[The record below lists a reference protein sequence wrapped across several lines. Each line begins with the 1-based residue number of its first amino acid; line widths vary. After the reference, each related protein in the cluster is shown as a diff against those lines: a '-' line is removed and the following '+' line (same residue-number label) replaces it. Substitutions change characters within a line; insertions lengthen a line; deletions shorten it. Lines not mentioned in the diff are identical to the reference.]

1 MTQRKTMAIWQPYF
15 LGGGAEAVALW
26 TLVALG
32 STYDI
37 ALHTL
42 VDIDLDRLNTMYG
55 TALSRDRP
63 ITAPARLVSRPPG
76 ETVIQV
82 KPLLGPRLRPW
93 IHRLIA
99 NVPWVRLALI
109 HWSLA
114 RFRAI
119 SADYDLVMSTY
130 NAVDLGRPGLQYLHW
145 VYVVEQPWAQATPAM
160 KLMLWWFKFSP
171 ERMLRNVSL
180 TNSIHTA
187 QAVQQAYGLGAQVVY
202 PPVTTDLTPLP
213 WAQKEQAFVCSGRV
227 VVAKYTHRVI
237 EILAAVRRQGFDIKL
252 YITGGGGGT
261 YSWGYG
267 RKVRHLATAHA
278 DWVQLYYDLPHS
290 DYLTL
295 LTRCRYG
302 LHHKPEPFGIA
313 VAEMVQAGMIPFV
326 TNRGGQIEIV
336 NGANT
341 DIIFQSAQEAVDKIV
356 AVLANPQRQITLLDS
371 LQQQRTLFSL
381 DQFVRAMGH
390 QVARAADEG

>member
-1 MTQRKTMAIWQPYF
+1 MSQRKTMAIWQPYF

-37 ALHTL
+37 TLHTL

-63 ITAPARLVSRPPG
+63 ASDSARATTCPQAGPA
-76 ETVIQV
+76 IQV
-82 KPLLGPRLRPW
+82 KALLGSRLRPW

-99 NVPWVRLALI
+99 NLPWMRLGLI

-114 RFRAI
+114 RFRAV

-145 VYVVEQPWAQATPAM
+145 VHVVEQSWSQATPAM

-171 ERMLRNVSL
+171 ERLQANRSL
-180 TNSIHTA
+180 ANSIHTA
-187 QAVQQAYGLGAQVVY
+187 QAVQQAYGLGPQVVY
-202 PPVTTDLTPLP
+202 PPVTTALTPLT

-267 RKVRHLATAHA
+267 RKVRRLAAAHA
-278 DWVQLYYDLPHS
+278 DWVQLYYDLPYS
-290 DYLTL
+290 DYLAL

-336 NGANT
+336 NSANT

-356 AVLANPQRQITLLDS
+356 AVLASPQRQRTLLDS
-371 LQQQRTLFSL
+371 LQQQRTLFSF
-381 DQFVRAMGH
+381 DRFMRAM
-390 QVARAADEG
+390 QQAAREIDTN